1 MGFREA
7 GVPQRRKRKDPLA
20 ALRARR
26 QISADQYRAGRTWQK
41 LHKQAATAAL
51 ARCYDAL
58 GQTGTALLEDVL
70 ARGMSVT
77 AAAANRG
84 LGTRRGLEYLGQRL
98 RECLETL
105 AREFGYA

>member
-1 MGFREA
+1 LR
-7 GVPQRRKRKDPLA
+7 QRNDLLA
-20 ALRARR
+20 TLRARK
-26 QISADQYRAGRTWQK
+26 QISAEQYRAGRTWQK

-58 GQTGTALLEDVL
+58 GQSGTALLEDVL
-70 ARGMSVT
+70 ARGMTVT
-77 AAAANRG
+77 EAAAARG